1 MRYEKQIKI
10 RALINSAL
18 PKEKKPKLTPEQI
31 EKLKNA
37 AEITLAILGGLGIVA
52 LTLVAP
58 NVIYAVGKILETEI
72 GRKPTRKDIQN
83 RVARTFY
90 YLKQHDLIKL
100 KPTAGDLKIY
110 LTKFGRSKLRDIGF
124 ENLTIDKPRRWN
136 KKWWQVAADI
146 PTKEHKNDADEFRD
160 KLKDMGFYPLQRTLW
175 FYPFDPRKELE
186 SVLRRYD
193 IGRFV
198 TVMEV
203 NRLDKS
209 DEKIMKKYFRSQKII

>member
-1 MRYEKQIKI
+1 MDRTE
-10 RALINSAL
+10 
-18 PKEKKPKLTPEQI
+18 
-31 EKLKNA
+31 
-37 AEITLAILGGLGIVA
+37 LGIM
-52 LTLVAP
+52 L
-58 NVIYAVGKILETEI
+58 N
-72 GRKPTRKDIQN
+72 
-83 RVARTFY
+83 
-90 YLKQHDLIKL
+90 
-100 KPTAGDLKIY
+100 
-110 LTKFGRSKLRDIGF
+110 
-124 ENLTIDKPRRWN
+124 
-136 KKWWQVAADI
+136 
-146 PTKEHKNDADEFRD
+146 